1 MARILVAE
9 DSPTQSARLVFAL
22 EQRGFEVAS
31 AGDGE
36 RALALYGA
44 APFDVVISDVMMPG
58 MTGYELCRA
67 IKSDRTKAPVPVVL
81 LTSLNEPMDVIN
93 GLECGADNFIR
104 KPFETD
110 DLVARVDRIVSSSR
124 DRQGDR
130 LSFGINV
137 DFMGSR
143 LTINSDRAQILDLL
157 VSTFEE
163 TIRANRE
170 LERTRSE
177 LVAANA
183 KIKSYADELESRV
196 SERTEELA
204 TANDILRAEI
214 AAHQST
220 EKQLVQAQKMEAI
233 GTLTGGIAHDF
244 NNLLGVV
251 IGNLDLLAPYVASNE
266 EAAPLHG
273 DAIDAA
279 LRGADLTRRLLA
291 FARNQPLNPERVDI
305 NTLVGG
311 MVSLLRRVLGA
322 NIEID
327 LDLGSDIWPAMV
339 DPAQLESSLTNL
351 AVNAR
356 DAMPH
361 GGRLRFATRNRTLDA
376 DYASARQDVTP
387 GDFAMVAVT
396 DSGSGMPPEIVARIF
411 EPFFTTKDKSKG
423 TGLGLAMVFGFM
435 KQSRGHI
442 NVYSEVGTG
451 TVFRLYL
458 PRCDGDAGAARSA
471 IAGEAPLG
479 RGETV
484 LAVEDNISMRKVVS
498 QQLAG
503 LNYRVIEADGAAS
516 ALQILESESVDVLL
530 SDVIMA
536 GRINGIELARTAM
549 ARWPDLRVVLTS
561 GFAPPTLFG
570 DLETLGGVR
579 VLTKPYRRDD
589 LARELRTALGE

>member
-1 MARILVAE
+1 MAN
-9 DSPTQSARLVFAL
+9 D
-22 EQRGFEVAS
+22 
-31 AGDGE
+31 
-36 RALALYGA
+36 
-44 APFDVVISDVMMPG
+44 
-58 MTGYELCRA
+58 
-67 IKSDRTKAPVPVVL
+67 
-81 LTSLNEPMDVIN
+81 
-93 GLECGADNFIR
+93 
-104 KPFETD
+104 
-110 DLVARVDRIVSSSR
+110 
-124 DRQGDR
+124 
-130 LSFGINV
+130 
-137 DFMGSR
+137 
-143 LTINSDRAQILDLL
+143 
-157 VSTFEE
+157 
-163 TIRANRE
+163 
-170 LERTRSE
+170 
-177 LVAANA
+177 
-183 KIKSYADELESRV
+183 
-196 SERTEELA
+196 
-204 TANDILRAEI
+204 NDILRAEI

-251 IGNLDLLAPYVASNE
+251 IGNLDLLAPYVASHE

-305 NTLVGG
+305 NALVGG
-311 MVSLLRRVLGA
+311 MVNLLRRVLGA

-471 IAGEAPLG
+471 IVGEAPLG

-484 LAVEDNISMRKVVS
+484 LAVEDNISMRKVVT

-530 SDVIMA
+530 TDVIMA

-561 GFAPPTLFG
+561 GFAAPTLFG